1 MMPDHAPLAL
11 VTGGAQR
18 IGAAICRQLH
28 QANYDLALHYRSSGD
43 NAAALAAQFNEQRPG
58 SCQLVQ
64 ADLADTRELAQISEQ
79 IDTTRLQLLVNN
91 ASLYLP
97 TPNART
103 RAADWDTLMNTN
115 LRAPWLLSQAL
126 APALGNNCGSIVNI
140 IDAFAARPQ
149 PGYALYNT
157 AKNGL
162 ASLTRQLALE
172 LAPAVRVNG
181 VAPGAILWP
190 DPGAADMNETERA
203 RLLDAIPLGRL
214 GECADIARCVLFLAA
229 EAPYITGQVIAV
241 DGGAGLTP
249 AS

>member
-1 MMPDHAPLAL
+1 MPDNAPLAL

-28 QANYDLALHYRSSGD
+28 QANYDLALHYRSSAD
-43 NAAALAAQFNEQRPG
+43 SATALAAEFNQQRPG

-64 ADLADTRELAQISEQ
+64 ADLADTMELAQLTAQ
-79 IDTTRLQLLVNN
+79 IDLSQLQLLVNN

-97 TPNART
+97 TPHAQASPT
-103 RAADWDTLMNTN
+103 DWDTLMNTN

-126 APALGNNCGSIVNI
+126 ATALAANRGSIINI

-190 DPGAADMNETERA
+190 EPGAADMSEDERA

-214 GECADIARCVLFLAA
+214 GDCEDIARCVLFLAA
-229 EAPYITGQVIAV
+229 EAPYITGQVLDV